1 MGNFRDAE
9 KFAKQSLNLGK
20 KKYGPHSPKLDWD
33 YYFLAHAYF
42 AQGRFNDAEPLV
54 KARLRKNRKRYP
66 KNHPK
71 IAHSLNN
78 LATIYIAIK
87 ANTLHRKNCKKKAI
101 RIRRWLLVRIM
112 NLRLPV

>member
-1 MGNFRDAE
+1 MVKFLLRLFLFILVFNPAFAGSVDDKIKQARENFKTAFTNGNFRDAE

-42 AQGRFNDAEPLV
+42 AQGRFKIEPLV
-54 KARLRKNRKRYP
+54 KARLRKNEKVP

-71 IAHSLNN
+71 
-78 LATIYIAIK
+78 
-87 ANTLHRKNCKKKAI
+87 
-101 RIRRWLLVRIM
+101 
-112 NLRLPV
+112 